1 MTAPTLIAPAGDVR
15 TQARAI
21 ELVLAHMHLR
31 LASLALAR
39 VELETLAGLGG
50 LDTQGL
56 VDLAEVR
63 WRTGDLVGAGE
74 AAAAALRADD
84 VRPDPIALVV
94 AAEAASAIGRPSEAR
109 RFATRAVAAAPRAID
124 EIFAGMPR
132 SGVWVPDANEP
143 LPTAPTLFDRAPE
156 SPSGSERPAAAAAP
170 APQPAAVVAPAP
182 RDDAAAVG
190 PMTMGFWDGDGTVDE
205 AESAAPDPAR
215 EFEAGRQAL
224 VAGSFDEAAL
234 RLGLALRLAPA
245 LAPAVLEATEGARA
259 ASLSVVRGDAY
270 RSAGHE
276 AEARQAY
283 AIAARGG
290 LPERRSTV
298 RIRPKPAPV
307 APQPDDDDDLDEV
320 ADADDVAG
328 VSSEAVAR
336 DEPEAGDSTDHGAGA
351 ADTAEADDTADT
363 GDTAGSADADSRDD
377 PEG

>member
-1 MTAPTLIAPAGDVR
+1 MIAPAGDAP

-50 LDTQGL
+50 LDMQGL

-74 AAAAALRADD
+74 AAAAALRVDD

-109 RFATRAVAAAPRAID
+109 RLATRATAAAPHSID

-156 SPSGSERPAAAAAP
+156 SAAAPQRPAEPAAP
-170 APQPAAVVAPAP
+170 APQPAAAAVVAQAD
-182 RDDAAAVG
+182 RDGATVAG
-190 PMTMGFWDGDGTVDE
+190 PMTMGFWDGDGTVDQTDV
-205 AESAAPDPAR
+205 AEPDPAR

-234 RLGLALRLAPA
+234 RFGLALRLAPA
-245 LAPAVLEATEGARA
+245 LALAVLEATEGARA

-276 AEARQAY
+276 TEARQAY
-283 AIAARGG
+283 AIAAKGG

-298 RIRPKPAPV
+298 RIRPKPAPGVV
-307 APQPDDDDDLDEV
+307 AEPDDPDEIDPATNLDGTDGMN
-320 ADADDVAG
+320 ADAA
-328 VSSEAVAR
+328 AP
-336 DEPEAGDSTDHGAGA
+336 DEPETVGSTDTGREVTTTTGAAGA
-351 ADTAEADDTADT
+351 PDTESPGA
-363 GDTAGSADADSRDD
+363 
-377 PEG
+377 